1 MTATSAPH
9 VIVIDTPGLGDRGY
23 IVHDGVHALV
33 VDPQRD
39 TDRVERLIAEHGL
52 TVTHVGETHIH
63 NDYVNGGYQFAKKH
77 GATYVVPADVELSYL
92 GEPNVVA
99 MGEGGEFRVGD
110 LDVRVVHTPGHTP
123 HHISF
128 AVSRD
133 NHPGA
138 VFTGGSLLYG
148 TVGRPDLVAPDLT
161 VKQAH
166 DQWHSAHHLV
176 DSLPGDTQIYPTH
189 GFGSF
194 CSSIQTEGV
203 QTSLG
208 QEKSINPALTQA
220 EGDFVEMLVAGLDV
234 FPAYYAHMGPANA
247 AGPNEIDL
255 SLPEPVDPAELRRR
269 VADGEWV
276 VDLRSREV
284 FASGHLP
291 GAVNFDLDGAF
302 INYLGWMVPW
312 GTPITLVGATTEQ
325 IEAAQRELVRIGID
339 RPVGQAVGGPKFWM
353 EDGEQPAYMRRVD
366 FEEMAKE
373 WQANPNSVVVDT
385 RQILEWESGHV
396 KGATFIPFYEML
408 DRMGELPRDED
419 VYVYCGSGYRAAA
432 VASLLQNAGFDNI
445 VHVDDD
451 FGNAAACGLE
461 IVSEEAPTREPG
473 WTWLASR
480 ATVRQFEPGGVKGGA
495 TTR

>member
-23 IVHDGVHALV
+23 IVHDGVNAFV
-33 VDPQRD
+33 IDPQRD
-39 TDRVERLIAEHGL
+39 TDRVEKLIAEHGL

-77 GATYVVPADVELSYL
+77 GARYMVPADVELAYL
-92 GEPNVVA
+92 GESNVEAV
-99 MGEGGEFRVGD
+99 GEGAEFRVGD

-133 NHPGA
+133 SHPGA

-166 DQWHSAHHLV
+166 DQWHSAHKLV
-176 DSLPGDTQIYPTH
+176 DELAADTQIYPTH

-220 EGDFVEMLVAGLDV
+220 EEDFVEMLLAGLDV

-247 AGPNEIDL
+247 AGPAEIDL

-269 VADGEWV
+269 VEAGEWL

-284 FASGHLP
+284 FAAGHVP

-302 INYLGWMVPW
+302 INYLGWMIPW
-312 GTPITLVGATTEQ
+312 GTPVTLLGATTEQ
-325 IEAAQRELVRIGID
+325 VEAAQRELVRIGID
-339 RPVGQAVGGPKFWM
+339 RPSGQAVGNPEVWM
-353 EDGEQPAYMRRVD
+353 PEGETPAFIRRVD
-366 FEEMAKE
+366 FDEMAKE
-373 WQANPNSVVVDT
+373 WKANPAAVVIDT
-385 RQILEWESGHV
+385 RQILEWEAGHV
-396 KGATFIPFYEML
+396 KGATFMPFYEVL
-408 DRMGELPRDED
+408 DRLGELPRDVD

-432 VASLLQNAGFDNI
+432 VASVMQSAGFDNI

-451 FGNAAACGLE
+451 FGNAAVAGLE
-461 IVSEEAPTREPG
+461 IVGEDAPEREPG
-473 WTWLASR
+473 WTWIASR
-480 ATVRQFEPGGVKGGA
+480 ATVREFEPSGVKGSVNVS
-495 TTR
+495 

>member
-23 IVHDGVHALV
+23 IVHDGVHAFV
-33 VDPQRD
+33 IDPQRD
-39 TDRVERLIAEHGL
+39 TDRVEMLLAEHGL
-52 TVTHVGETHIH
+52 QVTHVGETHIH
-63 NDYVNGGYQFAKKH
+63 NDYVNGGYQLARKY
-77 GATYVVPADVELSYL
+77 GATYVVPADVELAYL
-92 GEPNVVA
+92 GESNVRA
-99 MGEGGEFRVGD
+99 LGEGDSFRAGD
-110 LDVRVVHTPGHTP
+110 LDVHVVHTPGHTP

-166 DQWHSAHHLV
+166 DQWHSAHKLV
-176 DSLPGDTQIYPTH
+176 DALPADTQIYPTH

-194 CSSIQTEGV
+194 CSSIQTAGV

-220 EGDFVEMLVAGLDV
+220 EADFVEMLLAGLDV

-247 AGPNEIDL
+247 SGPAPIDL
-255 SLPEPVDPAELRRR
+255 SLPEPLDPAQLRRR
-269 VADGEWV
+269 VAAGEWV

-284 FASGHLP
+284 FASGHVP
-291 GAVNFDLDGAF
+291 GALNLDLNGAF
-302 INYLGWMVPW
+302 INYLGWLIPW
-312 GTPITLVGATTEQ
+312 GTPVTLVGATTEQ
-325 IEAAQRELVRIGID
+325 VAAAQRELVRIGID
-339 RPVGQAVGGPKFWM
+339 RPVGQAVGGPGSWLP
-353 EDGEQPAYMRRVD
+353 EGEQPAYLRRVD
-366 FEEMAKE
+366 FEQMAQE
-373 WQANPNSVVVDT
+373 WTANPDSVVIDT

-396 KGATFIPFYEML
+396 KGATFIPFYEVP
-408 DRMGELPRDED
+408 DRMGEIPRDVD

-451 FGNAAACGLE
+451 FPNAAKSGLE
-461 IVSEEAPTREPG
+461 IEVDEAPKRQPG
-473 WTWLASR
+473 WTWIASR
-480 ATVRQFEPGGVKGGA
+480 ASVRHFQPGGVAQNVIG
-495 TTR
+495 T

>member
-23 IVHDGVHALV
+23 IVHDGVHAFV
-33 VDPQRD
+33 IDPQRD
-39 TDRVERLIAEHGL
+39 TDRVETVLAEHGL
-52 TVTHVGETHIH
+52 QVTHVGETHIH
-63 NDYVNGGYQFAKKH
+63 NDYVTGGYQLAKKH
-77 GATYVVPADVELSYL
+77 GATYVVPAEVELAYL
-92 GEPNVVA
+92 REANVRA
-99 MGEGGEFRVGD
+99 MGEGDSFRFGS
-110 LDVRVVHTPGHTP
+110 LDVHVVHTPGHTP

-166 DQWHSAHHLV
+166 DQWHSAHKLV
-176 DSLPGDTQIYPTH
+176 DALPADTQIYPTH

-220 EGDFVEMLVAGLDV
+220 EEDFVEMLLAGLDV
-234 FPAYYAHMGPANA
+234 FPAYYAHMGPANE
-247 AGPNEIDL
+247 AGPAPIDL

-269 VADGEWV
+269 VTAGEWV

-284 FASGHLP
+284 FATGHVP
-291 GAVNFDLDGAF
+291 GAMNFDLNGAF
-302 INYLGWMVPW
+302 INYLGWMIPW
-312 GTPITLVGATTEQ
+312 GTPVTLVGATTEQ
-325 IEAAQRELVRIGID
+325 VAAAQREFVRIGID
-339 RPVGQAVGGPKFWM
+339 RPVGQAVGGPEFWLP
-353 EDGEQPAYMRRVD
+353 EGEKPAYLRRVD
-366 FEEMAKE
+366 FEGLAKE
-373 WQANPNSVVVDT
+373 WRANPDAVVIDT

-396 KGATFIPFYEML
+396 KGATFMPFYEVL
-408 DRMGELPRDED
+408 DRTGELPRDVD

-432 VASLLQNAGFDNI
+432 VASVLQNAGFHNI

-451 FGNAAACGLE
+451 FANAAMSGLE
-461 IVSEEAPTREPG
+461 IVSQAAPEREPG
-473 WTWLASR
+473 WTWIASR
-480 ATVRQFEPGGVKGGA
+480 ATVRRFQPGTITQNMPAV
-495 TTR
+495 

>member
-23 IVHDGVHALV
+23 IVHDGVHAFV
-33 VDPQRD
+33 IDPQRD
-39 TDRVERLIAEHGL
+39 TDRVEQLVAEHGL

-77 GATYVVPADVELSYL
+77 GAHYMVPADVELAYL
-92 GEPNVVA
+92 GEDNVHAVSDGA
-99 MGEGGEFRVGD
+99 TFRVGD
-110 LDVRVVHTPGHTP
+110 LDVAVVHTPGHTP

-128 AVSRD
+128 AVTRD
-133 NHPGA
+133 DHPGA

-166 DQWHSAHHLV
+166 DQWHSAHKLV
-176 DSLPGDTQIYPTH
+176 DELAEDTQIYPTH

-208 QEKSINPALTQA
+208 QEKDINPALTQA
-220 EGDFVEMLVAGLDV
+220 EGDFVEMLLAGLDV

-247 AGPNEIDL
+247 AGPAEIDL
-255 SLPEPVDPAELRRR
+255 TLPEPADPAELRRR
-269 VADGEWV
+269 VEAGEWV

-284 FASGHLP
+284 FTQGHIP

-302 INYLGWMVPW
+302 VNYLGWMIPW
-312 GTPITLVGATTEQ
+312 GTPVTLVGATTEQ
-325 IEAAQRELVRIGID
+325 VEAAQRELVRIGID
-339 RPVGQAVGGPKFWM
+339 RPAGQAVGGPEFWLA
-353 EDGEQPAYMRRVD
+353 DGEQPAFIRRVD
-366 FEEMAKE
+366 FDEMAKE
-373 WQANPNSVVVDT
+373 WKSNPDAVVIDT

-396 KGATFIPFYEML
+396 KGAIFMPFYEVL
-408 DRMGELPRDED
+408 DRVGELPKD
-419 VYVYCGSGYRAAA
+419 VDIYVYCGSGYRASA
-432 VASLLQNAGFDNI
+432 VASVMQNLGWDNV
-445 VHVDDD
+445 VHVDDN
-451 FGNAAACGLE
+451 FGNAAVAGLE
-461 IVSEEAPTREPG
+461 IVAEDAPAREPG
-473 WTWLASR
+473 WTWIASR
-480 ATVRQFEPGGVKGGA
+480 ASVRDFAPGGVKGSVTA
-495 TTR
+495 